1 MKNMYDNRNQ
11 NNKDVAYQN
20 NNNILNS
27 IFLLLS
33 DLKIN
38 ELNQF
43 SQTKIDQVILE
54 CKLTDIIQKILDI
67 CNPILKNFKLRLEIE

>member
-1 MKNMYDNRNQ
+1 MKNMYNNRNQ
-11 NNKDVAYQN
+11 NNKDFSYQN

-33 DLKIN
+33 DLKNN
-38 ELNQF
+38 EHNQF

-54 CKLTDIIQKILDI
+54 CKLTDIMQKILDI
-67 CNPILKNFKLRLEIE
+67 CNPILKNFKLRLEME